1 MASQSTSGNIISN
14 RYASALYDLASEST
28 SVDQVLNDLG
38 SLQYFTQ
45 QNKDLKLLIKS
56 PLISSN
62 DKLIIFEKILSKIN
76 AHKLTNTFL
85 KVVSNNKRFSN
96 LPSIIKKFISI
107 NSEKR
112 GDILADVTSA
122 ENLTDEQKKG
132 INEKLKLILG
142 EKLSLNFAVDKNI
155 IGGLIIKVGSKMIDT
170 SLVSKINKLK
180 ISMKGA

>member
-1 MASQSTSGNIISN
+1 MASHSNSGDIVSN
-14 RYASALYDLASEST
+14 RYATALYDLASESK
-28 SVDQVLNDLG
+28 SVDQVLNDFANI
-38 SLQYFTQ
+38 QNYTE

-62 DKLIIFEKILSKIN
+62 DKLIIFEKIFATIN
-76 AHKLTNTFL
+76 ANKLTNKFL
-85 KVVSNNKRFSN
+85 KVISNNKRFSS

-122 ENLTDEQKKG
+122 EKLTDEQKKG

-170 SLVSKINKLK
+170 SLISKINKLK